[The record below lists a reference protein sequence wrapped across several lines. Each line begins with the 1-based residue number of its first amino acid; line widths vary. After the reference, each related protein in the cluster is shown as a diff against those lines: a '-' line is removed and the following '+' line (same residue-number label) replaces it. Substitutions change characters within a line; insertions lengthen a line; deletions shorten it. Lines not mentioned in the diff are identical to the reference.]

1 MLKVKV
7 NSRKIREIIL
17 KKNLSQNNIAKRM
30 GISSAYMAQLLN
42 GERCP
47 SPVTRQ
53 KFQDYFK
60 DCSFDELFK
69 TFGRVV

>member
-7 NSRKIREIIL
+7 NGRKIREIIL
-17 KKNLSQNNIAKRM
+17 KKNLSQNNVAKRM
-30 GISSAYMAQLLN
+30 TISSAYMAQLLN

-47 SPVTRQ
+47 SPTTRQ

-60 DCSFDELFK
+60 DCSFDDLFK
-69 TFGRVV
+69 TISK